1 MKANPK
7 QTPPWVRWIYLALA
21 AFQLLMIWADVR
33 EYQQYRFYVE
43 SGIFSPAGLQDAF
56 SGHAYRWVMS
66 GLLCI
71 VFLFAFAA
79 MKHDVRKA
87 KWIGILGGL
96 LTVML
101 LAWACLPLV
110 LPLPSSNAFWVIM
123 LATLAG
129 VTIFAWYEYFKAR
142 KRTEESSYEP

>member
-7 QTPPWVRWIYLALA
+7 QTPPWVRWTYLALA

-66 GLLCI
+66 GFLCI

-79 MKHDVRKA
+79 MIADSLRRFSRSAPVKPEVDNA
-87 KWIGILGGL
+87 ILWRS
-96 LTVML
+96 T
-101 LAWACLPLV
+101 
-110 LPLPSSNAFWVIM
+110 SSDSGF
-123 LATLAG
+123 
-129 VTIFAWYEYFKAR
+129 FAA
-142 KRTEESSYEP
+142 